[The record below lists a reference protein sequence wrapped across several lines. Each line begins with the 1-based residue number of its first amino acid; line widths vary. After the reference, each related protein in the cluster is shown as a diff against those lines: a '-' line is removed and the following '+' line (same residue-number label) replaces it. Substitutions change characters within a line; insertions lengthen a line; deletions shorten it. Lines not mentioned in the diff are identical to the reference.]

1 MMQTTYYN
9 VNRTNG
15 TMIDLYQRRQ
25 QLAMSQMESGLWL
38 YEDKPRRRRSRKTAV
53 RRSELSELL
62 ASSGVLAVTIAG
74 TVLAMCL

>member
-1 MMQTTYYN
+1 MQTTYYN
-9 VNRTNG
+9 VNQTSG

-25 QLAMSQMESGLWL
+25 QLAMSQMESGLWV
-38 YEDKPRRRRSRKTAV
+38 YEEKPRQRRSRPAAA

-62 ASSGVLAVTIAG
+62 ASSGVLMLAIAG

>member
-1 MMQTTYYN
+1 MQTTYYT
-9 VNRTNG
+9 VNRPTG
-15 TMIDLYQRRQ
+15 TMIDLCQRRQ

-38 YEDKPRRRRSRKTAV
+38 YEDKPRQRRSRKAAA